1 MNWLV
6 DAQLPPRLCK
16 WLRTKGD
23 YCIHVFELAD
33 GIQLPDETLWQYAKK
48 ENLIVIS
55 KDRDFFDFS
64 LLRGLPPQV
73 LYINVGNCSND
84 RLLSILE
91 QVWEETKK
99 ALAAGNSLV
108 IITQSGIQKF

>member
-6 DAQLPPRLCK
+6 DAQLPPRLCE
-16 WLRTKGD
+16 WLRIKGD
-23 YCIHVFELAD
+23 YCIHVPELSN
-33 GIQLPDETLWQYAKK
+33 GIQIPDETLWLYAKK
-48 ENLIVIS
+48 ENLIIIS

-64 LLRGLPPQV
+64 ILRGSPPQI

-84 RLLSILE
+84 RLLMIMDH
-91 QVWEETKK
+91 VWEEIIK
-99 ALAAGNSLV
+99 AFAAGNSLV

>member
-1 MNWLV
+1 MH
-6 DAQLPPRLCK
+6 
-16 WLRTKGD
+16 
-23 YCIHVFELAD
+23 HVSELAD

-55 KDRDFFDFS
+55 KDRDFSDFS
-64 LLRGLPPQV
+64 LLRGSPPQV

-84 RLLSILE
+84 RLLLILE
-91 QVWEETKK
+91 RVWEETKK

-108 IITQSGIQKF
+108 IVTQSGIQKF